1 MRGICRYSGKYH
13 SESDTAGI
21 TFGNGIYDIG
31 ILFDVITPC
40 QMSIP
45 ISIMYGTNVAA
56 YESEWCMISFTPR
69 S

>member
-31 ILFDVITPC
+31 ILFDVIY
-40 QMSIP
+40 SGGG
-45 ISIMYGTNVAA
+45 SDVASCVLRQERC
-56 YESEWCMISFTPR
+56 YKVCS
-69 S
+69 